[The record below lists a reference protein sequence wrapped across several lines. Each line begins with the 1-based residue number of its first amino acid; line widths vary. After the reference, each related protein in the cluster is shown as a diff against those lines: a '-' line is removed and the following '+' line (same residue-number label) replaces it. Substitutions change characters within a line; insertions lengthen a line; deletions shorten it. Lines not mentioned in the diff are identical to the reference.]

1 MYMKN
6 TYEKISNLN
15 DRMADLYEQL
25 EELRTQ
31 RNEIAEARIDELE
44 QLIREATEHGNRP
57 LNAHQLSSLT
67 EGEFSWQSI
76 SQLGVHSEKSKS
88 RFYDEDA
95 TMPSLA
101 RQCKHTMHH
110 YVELDDDGKVID
122 TLDIDKCCY
131 EYWVR

>member
-1 MYMKN
+1 MKN

-25 EELRTQ
+25 KELRNQ
-31 RNEIAEARIDELE
+31 RNEIAEARIEALE
-44 QLIREATEHGNRP
+44 QLIREATENGNRP
-57 LNAHQLSSLT
+57 LNAHRLSALT

-88 RFYDEDA
+88 HFSHENA

-101 RQCKHTMHH
+101 RQCKRTTHH
-110 YVELDDDGKVID
+110 YIELDDDGKVID
-122 TLDIDKCCY
+122 TLDIDKYCY